1 MGTYY
6 NASDLNWNAPD
17 SREHFE
23 NPWIC
28 SYSSNWAFYY
38 PNNCSWVFD
47 NERLTLETLRKL
59 ENMNISSIGR
69 GEAAGIRL
77 KRKIASYLLFQ
88 HATMQVEEECFYTV
102 GRDVV
107 EEDGQ
112 SMQRVYT
119 VEYDEEIS
127 GLPTVSDESISEV
140 KPFYAHP
147 TKPLVSMARS
157 YSHIRNYKFEES
169 FKTVGVLVSDEEDEV
184 TLPIVYIVAFDEELF
199 VPSLKNETKSLEVK
213 ESQRVVMKK
222 NKTTRTQARRKQQV
236 CANKVY
242 SSRGMV

>member
-1 MGTYY
+1 
-6 NASDLNWNAPD
+6 
-17 SREHFE
+17 
-23 NPWIC
+23 
-28 SYSSNWAFYY
+28 
-38 PNNCSWVFD
+38 VFG

-69 GEAAGIRL
+69 SEAASIRL

-88 HATMQVEEECFYTV
+88 HATIQVEEECFGTV

-127 GLPTVSDESISEV
+127 GIPTVSDESISEV
-140 KPFYAHP
+140 KPFYGHP
-147 TKPLVSMARS
+147 TKPKVSVTRS

-169 FKTVGVLVSDEEDEV
+169 FKTVGILVSDEDDDV
-184 TLPIVYIVAFDEELF
+184 TLPIVYTVAFDEELF

-222 NKTTRTQARRKQQV
+222 KNTTRTQDRSKQQV
-236 CANKVY
+236 CAKRVY
-242 SSRGMV
+242 ISRGMV